1 MKINSAFWQIQS
13 LGMFSGSSKMS
24 GIQMNLDFKRLVIG
38 SQFIFRF
45 RFFSGVAR
53 RLSSSSSLTK
63 TGTAFRPIGPSIC
76 PSKRHLLPGGVVE
89 AGEEV
94 VGGAEEEDE
103 EEDSWVLKKFNLKI
117 LCKMIF
123 FRQNLMKSL
132 TCLISLINSRSCEYY
147 STTILLFKYSIQSCI
162 RFLCS
167 IFFLN
172 LN

>member
-1 MKINSAFWQIQS
+1 MRY
-13 LGMFSGSSKMS
+13 
-24 GIQMNLDFKRLVIG
+24 LDESNFKRLVIG

-63 TGTAFRPIGPSIC
+63 HGTAFGPIGPSIC

-94 VGGAEEEDE
+94 VGGAEEED
-103 EEDSWVLKKFNLKI
+103 SWVLKKFNLKI
-117 LCKMIF
+117 LSKMTF
-123 FRQNLMKSL
+123 FRPNLTKSL

-147 STTILLFKYSIQSCI
+147 STTILIFKYSIPVV
-162 RFLCS
+162 
-167 IFFLN
+167 LN
-172 LN
+172 LLVF